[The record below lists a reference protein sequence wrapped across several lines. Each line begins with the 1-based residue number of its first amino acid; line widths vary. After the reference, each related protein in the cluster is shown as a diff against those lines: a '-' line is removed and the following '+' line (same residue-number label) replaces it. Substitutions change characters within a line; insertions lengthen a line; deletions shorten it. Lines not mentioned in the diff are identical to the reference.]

1 MQVLAPSDSPFQYEA
16 ARAKHIAPF
25 LQQSDLVLDL
35 HSTNKPSVPF
45 LKLAGQLTP
54 EHASVSRYVHV
65 SNKLN
70 PMDGYVN
77 MCRWFH
83 CDVLLHDPN
92 YQLAGGIA
100 LTDEYT
106 GAHGGV
112 GIIFESGEAGDT
124 SRMAAV
130 ADAVLRILT
139 HEMAML
145 PVDTAMPP
153 PPSQPTAFEIT
164 E

>member
-1 MQVLAPSDSPFQYEA
+1 
-16 ARAKHIAPF
+16 
-25 LQQSDLVLDL
+25 
-35 HSTNKPSVPF
+35 
-45 LKLAGQLTP
+45 
-54 EHASVSRYVHV
+54 
-65 SNKLN
+65 
-70 PMDGYVN
+70 MDGYVN

-164 E
+164 EVRQESCKERPGGFIRNFDRVPANEMFATVHSVDLCVPYESFIVFPKVPSLWKVGS

>member
-1 MQVLAPSDSPFQYEA
+1 
-16 ARAKHIAPF
+16 
-25 LQQSDLVLDL
+25 
-35 HSTNKPSVPF
+35 
-45 LKLAGQLTP
+45 
-54 EHASVSRYVHV
+54 
-65 SNKLN
+65 
-70 PMDGYVN
+70 MDGYKN
-77 MCRWFH
+77 MCRWFP

-124 SRMAAV
+124 SRVAAV

-153 PPSQPTAFEIT
+153 PPSQPTAFEVT
-164 E
+164 EVRQESCTERPGGPVGWLAKQIK